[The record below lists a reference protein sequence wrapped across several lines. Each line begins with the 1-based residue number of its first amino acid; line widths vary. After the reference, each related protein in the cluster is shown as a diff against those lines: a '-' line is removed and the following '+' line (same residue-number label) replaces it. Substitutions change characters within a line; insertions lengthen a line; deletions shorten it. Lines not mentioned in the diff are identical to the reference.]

1 MGFLTS
7 KEPKKEA
14 AKPAAPAKAPAKKD
28 EKPNASLLDYA
39 TEFLQV
45 GKWMWN
51 GPKPKGGPPKVPRY
65 MRVAANDWNKPEL
78 KKVKPAVAKP
88 FSGAVKVATD
98 EQKQAKKDVKEK
110 KTVVAETKKQ
120 VEITKKA
127 VKQEESAK
135 KKEALK
141 VKLEKLK
148 KGLQKSKNALGA
160 AEDVKNNL
168 AMQVDAARVGAGT
181 ESPGKAIKDI
191 KKNKKNIDKGKL
203 KKASD
208 IVEVDEVKANKLMA
222 DRARPWMTRER

>member
-1 MGFLTS
+1 MG
-7 KEPKKEA
+7 
-14 AKPAAPAKAPAKKD
+14 
-28 EKPNASLLDYA
+28 
-39 TEFLQV
+39 
-45 GKWMWN
+45 
-51 GPKPKGGPPKVPRY
+51 
-65 MRVAANDWNKPEL
+65 VAANDWNKPEL
-78 KKVKPAVAKP
+78 KKKKVKPAVAKP

-191 KKNKKNIDKGKL
+191 KRTRRIL
-203 KKASD
+203 T
-208 IVEVDEVKANKLMA
+208 KANSK
-222 DRARPWMTRER
+222 RPVTLLRW